1 MNGGNSRWLRGEC
14 EDDGEMVGVGIAV
27 VIAIEGTAGLN
38 TKVFGVLLKEPR
50 WSKDGC
56 GDAMGKGWGDIE
68 LVEVRPNAV
77 VLVGAL
83 CFEDVFGV
91 VEHKVGHAD
100 KVVGGGGIHVAHD
113 DDVGRRG
120 DSEEGVD
127 TGLEDGLGDS
137 AFPFRLGSAA

>member
-1 MNGGNSRWLRGEC
+1 MQGKEDIWLEGEC
-14 EDDGEMVGVGIAV
+14 EDDREVVGISVVVGVAN
-27 VIAIEGTAGLN
+27 EGAAGLN

-56 GDAMGKGWGDIE
+56 GDAMGKGLRDVE

-100 KVVGGGGIHVAHD
+100 KVVGGGGVHVAHD
-113 DDVGRRG
+113 DDIGG
-120 DSEEGVD
+120 WSGGEEGVD
-127 TGLEDGLGDS
+127 TELEDGLGDS